1 MKYKL
6 GHEIYLDR
14 HTTETRLNP
23 FISARTSLSIRCTV
37 MMLLTRDDESTIAY
51 ELRDSLDDHI
61 RDTSIDEE
69 DKDDT

>member
-23 FISARTSLSIRCTV
+23 FISARTSLSIRCTI
-37 MMLLTRDDESTIAY
+37 MTLLTHDESTIAY